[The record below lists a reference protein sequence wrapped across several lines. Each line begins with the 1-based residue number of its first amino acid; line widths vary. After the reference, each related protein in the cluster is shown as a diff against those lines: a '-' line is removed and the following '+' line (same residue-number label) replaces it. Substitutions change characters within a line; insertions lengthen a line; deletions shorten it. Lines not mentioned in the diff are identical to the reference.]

1 MTMTLGCGKCGE
13 WYKVE
18 GDYMDAVCPKCG
30 YTTRE
35 DCGFSDTDSDDASE
49 SSEERCEYCDWGDDD
64 CECVRCWKCDANITE
79 LIDES
84 SDPQGEIDWEHPCL
98 NCEKK
103 CDRLWSKGVP
113 TWSQQK
119 LRELPVEWSNPYEKP
134 HDWEFLFTN
143 GWKQDKEGKDDDVE
157 GCRFKIT
164 MIRAS

>member
-1 MTMTLGCGKCGE
+1 M
-13 WYKVE
+13 
-18 GDYMDAVCPKCG
+18 
-30 YTTRE
+30 
-35 DCGFSDTDSDDASE
+35 
-49 SSEERCEYCDWGDDD
+49 SEEEEYVCGNCGHQFDDFDDYNGRCDEHSCHYCECDCSDCAEEGCEYCGYCFDE
-64 CECVRCWKCDANITE
+64 CECVMCWNCDANITE